1 MSAERSVLMV
11 SALLLALSG
20 PVALAAWVAR
30 APVPVA
36 AAVSAVAA
44 TVAPRLVAQS
54 ANTGPTGETPAAR
67 PNSATLYTNGPV
79 NIDWQGRQFVVEN
92 GVYPYLGNELI
103 KVPRGSM
110 GVLRIGTD
118 AFVFMCAGSV
128 SRVSQADS
136 GLALNLVRGSARIIS
151 KSGTPLAVNT
161 GDQALTP
168 VESQEAG
175 AYAVE
180 VDVGSGGSV
189 TVLPLQGTVRMSHR
203 VVASGEK
210 TKVWSRRRGD
220 DMWDSRDFPSD
231 LARPAAITAS
241 LDNALTGGDYLCR
254 TVELA
259 QIARQGRVT
268 NPVGQLADVPPF
280 LVPPGAPPLALASPQ
295 AQDIFDPNALPAPA
309 AGPGA
314 PVVTVP
320 VPAAPTSGGGG
331 GTLATPE

>member
-1 MSAERSVLMV
+1 MSDRLGRRTVRNV
-11 SALLLALSG
+11 TIITDLLL
-20 PVALAAWVAR
+20 
-30 APVPVA
+30 
-36 AAVSAVAA
+36 
-44 TVAPRLVAQS
+44 
-54 ANTGPTGETPAAR
+54 
-67 PNSATLYTNGPV
+67 
-79 NIDWQGRQFVVEN
+79 I
-92 GVYPYLGNELI
+92 
-103 KVPRGSM
+103 SM
-110 GVLRIGTD
+110 GFAFAYFARYEFQWLLPTTIIVPYSQYIGQQVLLTLLLVIT
-118 AFVFMCAGSV
+118 F
-128 SRVSQADS
+128 SQ
-136 GLALNLVRGSARIIS
+136 NR
-151 KSGTPLAVNT
+151 
-161 GDQALTP
+161 
-168 VESQEAG
+168 
-175 AYAVE
+175 
-180 VDVGSGGSV
+180 
-189 TVLPLQGTVRMSHR
+189 
-203 VVASGEK
+203 
-210 TKVWSRRRGD
+210 VWSRRRGD